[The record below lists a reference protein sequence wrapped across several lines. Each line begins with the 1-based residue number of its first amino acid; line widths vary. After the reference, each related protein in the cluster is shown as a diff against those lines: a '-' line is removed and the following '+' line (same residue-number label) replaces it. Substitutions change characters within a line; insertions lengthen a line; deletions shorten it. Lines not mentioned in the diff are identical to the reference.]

1 MVPGLVGFGELVEA
15 FFVDITVSIVLRWSV
30 IDKWAD
36 GLSITYLMT

>member
-1 MVPGLVGFGELVEA
+1 LAGVGELVEA
-15 FFVDITVSIVLRWSV
+15 FFVDITVSIVLRWPV